1 MPSLTDPAAVERAE
15 RAVKQLDR
23 KKQDLLKEKVALTSS
38 IKMKEERLAE
48 MLQTLSIIEED
59 ERKSG
64 EELRES
70 NRLHTGFRGLESM
83 YLVEEKMLRTGCRM
97 ASNSASMNFGK
108 VLTRFAVQEKAA
120 IRGYSGGPGT
130 TCTRAE
136 VRDRARSSLA
146 VRTMMNSTV

>member
-120 IRGYSGGPGT
+120 TVYCGFGKRHRRVTESVVPFL
-130 TCTRAE
+130 APWDHW
-136 VRDRARSSLA
+136 VAR
-146 VRTMMNSTV
+146 